1 VQLRC
6 YGHYQGDRKLCQA
19 CSLSG
24 WCRNAGNPALTGGV
38 SFESIADIIEAP
50 AAPEQG
56 SGECYTSGHWMVVLR
71 RLLEIDD
78 RRAREILLMKIEN
91 PDVSLS
97 EIGLR
102 YGISKQ
108 AIGKFIQKIE
118 ERFPELSPI
127 WRNRPQYNKWRL
139 TTCQP
144 KNPRS
149 CVKRRV
155 KK

>member
-1 VQLRC
+1 ME
-6 YGHYQGDRKLCQA
+6 KEKK
-19 CSLSG
+19 
-24 WCRNAGNPALTGGV
+24 
-38 SFESIADIIEAP
+38 ESCFP
-50 AAPEQG
+50 RPPF
-56 SGECYTSGHWMVVLR
+56 
-71 RLLEIDD
+71 
-78 RRAREILLMKIEN
+78 N
-91 PDVSLS
+91 LS

-139 TTCQP
+139 TTCRP

-155 KK
+155 KD